1 MDISRQRALIHM
13 QMQSELILLLLE
25 PISLQSPLLSKS
37 FSFSEVFHFF
47 HLVVERFGDIV
58 IDVVYLAIIRKFA
71 YTPQVGMI
79 LI

>member
-37 FSFSEVFHFF
+37 FSFSEI
-47 HLVVERFGDIV
+47 LQLC
-58 IDVVYLAIIRKFA
+58 YLHTSKLRSH
-71 YTPQVGMI
+71 
-79 LI
+79 